1 VVAWAVVTAS
11 LALLLAVAAGYLA
24 AHVAFDWLARRYL
37 IVSGAEYLVLGI
49 LLGPQV
55 SGLLSETVI
64 SNLAPV
70 VTLAL
75 GWTGMIVGA
84 QLELRELIMRPAREF
99 RIAFAESSMTFLVV
113 AALEFVALRSPLSDT
128 SAGALIAAVATGA
141 MAVASSGVGIAL
153 VADVVGASA
162 RVLDQLR
169 MSARIDVVVAIV
181 IFGLM
186 LCVHHAPAPTSR
198 PLTTTEWAVVC
209 AALGVV
215 GGTLFHIFLGDT
227 PDRDR
232 LFVAL
237 VGGIVT
243 VTGAA
248 AYLRLSPLLAALFFG
263 VVLVNTT
270 ARPAALLETLT
281 RVERPFYF
289 VLLIFG
295 GATWV
300 PSHRSLIA
308 PVLLFLLARAASKIG
323 GSRLAARMNGALG
336 ELGEHWGRGLLGQG
350 RIAIAIG
357 LSYVYQEDLPYQNLV
372 FTIAIAS
379 MLVTE
384 FLSARIARAAVTAH
398 LDHGEA

>member
-1 VVAWAVVTAS
+1 VTAS

-55 SGLLSETVI
+55 SGLLSATVI
-64 SNLAPV
+64 TSLAPV

-113 AALEFVALRSPLSDT
+113 AGLAFVILRSPLSDT
-128 SAGALIAAVATGA
+128 DTGPLLAAVAMGA

-153 VADVVGASA
+153 VADIAGASG
-162 RVLDQLR
+162 RILDQLR
-169 MSARIDVVVAIV
+169 MSARIDAVVAIV

-186 LCVHHAPAPTSR
+186 LCVHHAPAPASR
-198 PLTTTEWAVVC
+198 PLTSTEWAVVC
-209 AALGVV
+209 AAIGVL
-215 GGTLFHIFLGDT
+215 GGTLFHVFLGDT

-237 VGGIVT
+237 VGGIVM

-248 AYLRLSPLLAALFFG
+248 TYLRLSPLLAALFFG
-263 VVLVNTT
+263 VILVNTT
-270 ARPAALLETLT
+270 ARPAALLEALT

-289 VLLIFG
+289 VLLMFG
-295 GATWV
+295 GAAWTPSQRTW
-300 PSHRSLIA
+300 IG
-308 PVLLFLLARAASKIG
+308 PVLLFLTARAVGKIG
-323 GSRLAARMNGALG
+323 GSRLAARMNGALD
-336 ELGEHWGRGLLGQG
+336 ELGQHWGRGLLGQG
-350 RIAIAIG
+350 RVAIAIG
-357 LSYVYQEDLPYQNLV
+357 LSYLYQEDLPFQNLV

-379 MLVTE
+379 VLVTE
-384 FLSARIARAAVTAH
+384 FLSARTARAAVTAH
-398 LDHGEA
+398 LDPGAG